1 MKKCPACGRTYDESL
16 SFCLNDGTIL
26 PSESEE
32 QTLVIPQ
39 SPARKKSR
47 FLLWLGITGLTILA
61 GAIVAVGVIFYIYK
75 SQNESVREKKP
86 IGVNPSPSPKSSS
99 TPKVKPTTAALENG
113 SPVEYSSPQPAIEKP
128 TPNNEAAED
137 ITPIGWDTTAN
148 GFKGE
153 AGQTYTFQCPAE
165 GTEQSIFGSDIYTQD
180 SSICTAAVHAGIISL
195 AQGGKVTI
203 EYRPGRSV
211 YGSTVRNG
219 IKSKT
224 WGEYPRSFV
233 VR

>member
-1 MKKCPACGRTYDESL
+1 
-16 SFCLNDGTIL
+16 LNDGTAL
-26 PSESEE
+26 TSASEE
-32 QTLVIPQ
+32 KTLVIPPA
-39 SPARKKSR
+39 PARKKSR

-61 GAIVAVGVIFYIYK
+61 GSIVAVGVLFYIY
-75 SQNESVREKKP
+75 NRETVREKKS
-86 IGVNPSPSPKSSS
+86 IGGNPSLSPKSSS
-99 TPKVKPTTAALENG
+99 TPKAKPNVAVEN
-113 SPVEYSSPQPAIEKP
+113 SPPVEASSPLAASEKP
-128 TPNNEAAED
+128 TPNEADDEE

-153 AGQTYTFQCPAE
+153 TGQTYTFQCPAD
-165 GTEQSIFGSDIYTQD
+165 GTAQSIFGNDIYTQD

-195 AQGGKVTI
+195 AEGGKVTI